1 MCSRQICSNC
11 VIISCSSSSSSS
23 PLLSLVQVPAKLAI
37 NLSIH
42 TQHTYDNGVDRTG
55 DRVLERYSFLHEE
68 REEEKFLTPRLCSI
82 WSTVWEQKKNTS
94 AQKHIYHKHMTCNRG
109 TYPALASSHPVQCHL
124 FRRRSQTCST
134 GGGTKRFTEAVEW
147 GRGVMSVVGGG
158 GEKIHTPSLS
168 QGGYPDGLGQGA
180 GTGSQKR

>member
-1 MCSRQICSNC
+1 MSFHSLKDQQPPL
-11 VIISCSSSSSSS
+11 SSSSSS

-55 DRVLERYSFLHEE
+55 DRVFRKIQLLHEE
-68 REEEKFLTPRLCSI
+68 REEEKKILTPRLCSI

-94 AQKHIYHKHMTCNRG
+94 AQKHIYHKHMTLQQGEHIQLWQAAIRSSAIYFGAGRRPARPSGGAKRYRG
-109 TYPALASSHPVQCHL
+109 SWMGEGSNV
-124 FRRRSQTCST
+124 CS
-134 GGGTKRFTEAVEW
+134 R
-147 GRGVMSVVGGG
+147 GRE
-158 GEKIHTPSLS
+158 GESPTPSFS